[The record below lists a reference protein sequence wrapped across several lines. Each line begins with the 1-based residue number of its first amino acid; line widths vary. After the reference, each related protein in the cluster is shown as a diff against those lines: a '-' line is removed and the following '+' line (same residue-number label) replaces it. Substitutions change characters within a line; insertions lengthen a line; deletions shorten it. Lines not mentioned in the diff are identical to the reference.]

1 TRISEA
7 VSILEKLTHAVST
20 LGLFSDNEEVE
31 DLATSSIPFL
41 LIPCYLG
48 VAHHNTTTEPSHRA
62 DQLQLAKNC
71 ENWKIARYRKQQEL
85 KKTMSELKK
94 QLEQNNGDESLL
106 RSLHLAVVKYWQE
119 KVIEELESIEDE
131 LPLVEM
137 MKKRMQENSNGSATS
152 NRPLQKSDTKPAPL
166 RPFIIAR
173 TEQ

>member
-62 DQLQLAKNC
+62 DQLQLAKVY
-71 ENWKIARYRKQQEL
+71 YRDFL
-85 KKTMSELKK
+85 KR
-94 QLEQNNGDESLL
+94 L
-106 RSLHLAVVKYWQE
+106 RSYGFE
-119 KVIEELESIEDE
+119 FERDYFF
-131 LPLVEM
+131 VE
-137 MKKRMQENSNGSATS
+137 GGH
-152 NRPLQKSDTKPAPL
+152 
-166 RPFIIAR
+166 
-173 TEQ
+173 